1 MQQALLEAKKAF
13 ENNEVPVGCV
23 IADSEGNIISRAHN
37 LVEKTQNPNFHAEMI
52 AIDEACKKLGSKNLE
67 NYDIYVTLEPCTMCA
82 SAIANSRITRLYY
95 GALDDKHGAVE
106 NGVRFFTSKSC
117 FHRPEIY
124 SGIYAEESTELLKS
138 FFSKIRKDKLY
149 Y

>member
-13 ENNEVPVGCV
+13 ENNEVPVGCI
-23 IADSEGNIISRAHN
+23 IADSKGNIISRAHN
-37 LVEKTQNPNFHAEMI
+37 LVETTQNPNFHAEMI
-52 AIDEACKKLGSKNLE
+52 AIDQACKKLGSKNLE